1 MPLYQIDANNL
12 KPIKKT
18 EFKYERDLQKLTE
31 NNMEEVFNLK
41 FVDSEFQ
48 LDNLRIDTLAFNE
61 ETNSFVIIEYK
72 KSKNY
77 SVIDQGYSYLSLLL
91 NNKAEFVLKYNQK
104 FNTNYGKED
113 IDFTQSK
120 IMFIAP
126 NYTTYQL
133 KSIEFNDL
141 AFELWKVTKYSNNT
155 VLYDKLNISENKA
168 SIKEVK
174 TTNKKEDV
182 NKEIIKYTEEMC
194 FNNKPDNIKELY
206 ENLKERILNEFE
218 DIEIVATKLYIV
230 FKTSN
235 KIIIS
240 IEAFKG
246 QLKGWINLKNTKLID
261 PFNKTRD
268 VSNIGHHGIGD
279 YEMKIANDEDIDY
292 FISLFKQAYKRE
304 IMKFT

>member
-41 FVDSEFQ
+41 FVASEFQ

-206 ENLKERILNEFE
+206 ENLKERILNEIE

-246 QLKGWINLKNTKLID
+246 QLKGWINLKNTKLIN

-292 FISLFKQAYKRE
+292 FISLFKQAYKE
-304 IMKFT
+304 KL

>member
-31 NNMEEVFNLK
+31 NNLEEVFNLK
-41 FVDSEFQ
+41 FVASEFQ

-126 NYTTYQL
+126 NYTTYPL

-141 AFELWKVTKYSNNT
+141 AFELWRVAKYSNNT

-292 FISLFKQAYKRE
+292 FISLFK
-304 IMKFT
+304 

>member
-41 FVDSEFQ
+41 FVASEFQ

-246 QLKGWINLKNTKLID
+246 QLKGWINLKNTKLIN
-261 PFNKTRD
+261 PLQKT
-268 VSNIGHHGIGD
+268 I
-279 YEMKIANDEDIDY
+279 Y
-292 FISLFKQAYKRE
+292 
-304 IMKFT
+304 

>member
-41 FVDSEFQ
+41 FVASEFQ

-77 SVIDQGYSYLSLLL
+77 SVIDQGYSYLLLLL

-292 FISLFKQAYKRE
+292 FISLFKQAYKE
-304 IMKFT
+304 KL

>member
-31 NNMEEVFNLK
+31 NNLEEVFNLK
-41 FVDSEFQ
+41 FVASEFQ

-77 SVIDQGYSYLSLLL
+77 SVIDQVYSYLSLLL

-120 IMFIAP
+120 IMFIVP

-141 AFELWKVTKYSNNT
+141 AFELWRVAKYSNNT

-292 FISLFKQAYKRE
+292 FISLFKQAYKE
-304 IMKFT
+304 KL

>member
-41 FVDSEFQ
+41 FVASEFQ

-120 IMFIAP
+120 IMFIVP

-141 AFELWKVTKYSNNT
+141 AFELWRVAKYSNNT

-292 FISLFKQAYKRE
+292 FISLFKQAYKE
-304 IMKFT
+304 KL

>member
-31 NNMEEVFNLK
+31 NNLEEVFNLK
-41 FVDSEFQ
+41 FVASEFQ

-174 TTNKKEDV
+174 TTKMLIKKLL
-182 NKEIIKYTEEMC
+182 NT
-194 FNNKPDNIKELY
+194 
-206 ENLKERILNEFE
+206 LKKCVLI
-218 DIEIVATKLYIV
+218 
-230 FKTSN
+230 
-235 KIIIS
+235 
-240 IEAFKG
+240 
-246 QLKGWINLKNTKLID
+246 INLI
-261 PFNKTRD
+261 
-268 VSNIGHHGIGD
+268 I
-279 YEMKIANDEDIDY
+279 
-292 FISLFKQAYKRE
+292 
-304 IMKFT
+304 

>member
-1 MPLYQIDANNL
+1 
-12 KPIKKT
+12 
-18 EFKYERDLQKLTE
+18 
-31 NNMEEVFNLK
+31 MEEVFNLK
-41 FVDSEFQ
+41 FVASEFQ
-48 LDNLRIDTLAFNE
+48 LDNLRIYTLAFNE

-133 KSIEFNDL
+133 KSMEFNDL

-292 FISLFKQAYKRE
+292 FISLFKQAYKE
-304 IMKFT
+304 KL

>member
-1 MPLYQIDANNL
+1 MQNWTKNIYNL

-41 FVDSEFQ
+41 FVASEFQ

-126 NYTTYQL
+126 NYTTCQL

-292 FISLFKQAYKRE
+292 FISLFKQAYKE
-304 IMKFT
+304 KL

>member
-31 NNMEEVFNLK
+31 NNLEEVFNLK

-292 FISLFKQAYKRE
+292 FISLFKQAYKE
-304 IMKFT
+304 KL

>member
-31 NNMEEVFNLK
+31 NNLEEVFNLK
-41 FVDSEFQ
+41 FVASEFQ

-141 AFELWKVTKYSNNT
+141 AFELWRVAKYSNNT

-292 FISLFKQAYKRE
+292 FISLFKQTYKE
-304 IMKFT
+304 KL

>member
-41 FVDSEFQ
+41 FVATEFQ

-292 FISLFKQAYKRE
+292 FISLFKQAYKE
-304 IMKFT
+304 KL

>member
-31 NNMEEVFNLK
+31 NNLEEVFNLK
-41 FVDSEFQ
+41 FVASEFQ
-48 LDNLRIDTLAFNE
+48 LDNLRIDTLSFNE

-141 AFELWKVTKYSNNT
+141 AFELWKATKYSNNT

-168 SIKEVK
+168 SIKEV
-174 TTNKKEDV
+174 
-182 NKEIIKYTEEMC
+182 IKYTEEMC

-292 FISLFKQAYKRE
+292 FISLFKQAYKE
-304 IMKFT
+304 KL

>member
-1 MPLYQIDANNL
+1 MLLYQIDANNL

-41 FVDSEFQ
+41 FVASEFQ

-126 NYTTYQL
+126 NYTTYHL

-218 DIEIVATKLYIV
+218 DIEIDATKLYIV

-292 FISLFKQAYKRE
+292 FISLFKQAYKE
-304 IMKFT
+304 KL

>member
-1 MPLYQIDANNL
+1 MLLYQIDANNL

-41 FVDSEFQ
+41 FVASEFQ

-218 DIEIVATKLYIV
+218 DIEIDATKLYIV

-292 FISLFKQAYKRE
+292 FISLFKQAYKE
-304 IMKFT
+304 KL

>member
-1 MPLYQIDANNL
+1 MSLYQINTNHL

-18 EFKYERDLQKLTE
+18 EFKYEKDLQKLTE
-31 NNMEEVFNLK
+31 NNLEELFNLK
-41 FVDSEFQ
+41 FVASEFQ

-61 ETNSFVIIEYK
+61 ETNSFIIIEYK
-72 KSKNY
+72 KGKNY

-126 NYTTYQL
+126 SYTTYQL

-155 VLYDKLNISENKA
+155 VLYDKVNINDNKA

-174 TTNKKEDV
+174 TTNQKEKVD
-182 NKEIIKYTEEMC
+182 KEIIKYTEEMC

-218 DIEIVATKLYIV
+218 EIEIVATKLYIV
-230 FKTSN
+230 FKTNN
-235 KIIIS
+235 KIVVS
-240 IEAFKG
+240 MEPFKA
-246 QLKGWINLKNTKLID
+246 QLKCWINLKDSDLDD
-261 PFNKTRD
+261 PFKKTRD

-279 YEMKIANDEDIDY
+279 YEMRIANDEDLKY
-292 FISLFKQAYKRE
+292 FISLFKQAYKE
-304 IMKFT
+304 KS

>member
-1 MPLYQIDANNL
+1 MKNIIQQSKLLAKNYDIVATNPPYMGNSGMNPNL
-12 KPIKKT
+12 KDYIKSNFPLTKT
-18 EFKYERDLQKLTE
+18 DLFAVFLEKGLEMIKDYGFNCMVTMQSWMFLSSFEKFRKKLIETTTIS
-31 NNMEEVFNLK
+31 NLLHMDNMVMRIAFGTSATVFRKINLMNYNSTFYHVK
-41 FVDSEFQ
+41 LSDVEKDIVDPLF
-48 LDNLRIDTLAFNE
+48 
-61 ETNSFVIIEYK
+61 
-72 KSKNY
+72 
-77 SVIDQGYSYLSLLL
+77 
-91 NNKAEFVLKYNQK
+91 
-104 FNTNYGKED
+104 
-113 IDFTQSK
+113 
-120 IMFIAP
+120 
-126 NYTTYQL
+126 
-133 KSIEFNDL
+133 
-141 AFELWKVTKYSNNT
+141 
-155 VLYDKLNISENKA
+155 
-168 SIKEVK
+168 
-174 TTNKKEDV
+174 
-182 NKEIIKYTEEMC
+182 

-292 FISLFKQAYKRE
+292 FISLFKQAYKE
-304 IMKFT
+304 KL